1 MKCVEKFG
9 IEIELTKAESKK
21 LEKLAVS
28 LGMPS
33 QKALQFAIENFLK
46 KGVQTPIN
54 KKACA

>member
-9 IEIELTKAESKK
+9 IEVELTKAESKK
-21 LEKLAVS
+21 LDTLAAS

-33 QKALQFAIENFLK
+33 KKALQFAIEKFLQ
-46 KGVQTPIN
+46 KGVQTPSH